1 MTVAWPALG
10 GVHTSTY
17 TNLEAD
23 QVVLI
28 TERAADDNVE
38 SFCPD
43 DDDGAAPT
51 QRFLAAVRTGAVGK
65 HAACRTKAVL
75 TTQCSQCFPIQ
86 ALPATQTLLATTRV
100 AE

>member
-51 QRFLAAVRTGAVGK
+51 QRFLAAVRTGAVRMWGHTYK
-65 HAACRTKAVL
+65 PAACRTKAVL
-75 TTQCSQCFPIQ
+75 TTQCSQCSAYRLYRRP
-86 ALPATQTLLATTRV
+86 
-100 AE
+100 